1 MYDAFL
7 FYKELAAKKSKALK
21 SMNLSRGRYCLA
33 TVHRAENTDDP
44 KRLEHVFKAFGQ
56 IASSNCPFIIPI
68 HPRTRQ
74 AIEKLRLEPEL
85 DKHVRLV
92 EPVSYLDMIILEVNA
107 KVILTDSGGVQ
118 KEAYFAKVPCITLR
132 NETEW
137 TETLTGGW
145 NRLVG
150 AEIHSILGG
159 FNQINFSRPRPVT
172 SHFGNGRSG
181 QKILNILRTQTKKNC

>member
-1 MYDAFL
+1 
-7 FYKELAAKKSKALK
+7 
-21 SMNLSRGRYCLA
+21 MNLSKGSYCLA

-44 KRLEHVFKAFGQ
+44 KRLKHVFKAFGQ

-92 EPVSYLDMIILEVNA
+92 EPVSYLDMIFLEVNA

-150 AEIHSILGG
+150 AQTKTIIEG
-159 FNQINFSRPRPVT
+159 FSNAT
-172 SHFGNGRSG
+172 STYQSASESYFGDGRSG
-181 QKILNILRTQTKKNC
+181 EKILGILQSQILNKY